1 MPYYRVLFFATLRE
15 ASGIKATEIELPSGA
30 TVADLKQALA
40 QRFPD
45 LAPHLPNAI
54 VAFDYAY
61 AFDEDALPNEDGEVA
76 LFPPVSGGSGASEAR
91 DTIQVTVIFFAALR
105 SITGHGRLTLE
116 LPQGSTV
123 GDLKRLLLERW
134 PDLKLSLQGIVVS
147 IGEHTAEDDEVLP
160 DGAQVGLFH
169 PIAGGSGNEA
179 DEPPTICL
187 LLEGELDADALI
199 ARIVRP
205 TTGAVV
211 SFTGVVRAI
220 TRREQPR
227 QTVRLEYEAYRPMA
241 EAKMRQIAAEIR
253 ARWPEVEG
261 VALAQRIGAL
271 EPGTPTTFVA
281 CAAPHRNTGVFEA
294 ARYGIDRLKEI
305 VPVWKKEVGPDGE
318 AWVEGH
324 YHPQRGD

>member
-1 MPYYRVLFFATLRE
+1 MPLYRLLFFATLRE
-15 ASGIKATEIELPSGA
+15 ASGTKATEIELPSPA

-45 LAPHLPNAI
+45 LAPHLDNTI
-54 VAFDYAY
+54 VAFNYAY
-61 AFDEDALPNEDGEVA
+61 AFDTDTLPEEGGEVA
-76 LFPPVSGGSGASEAR
+76 LFPPVSGGSGEGEEQDA
-91 DTIQVTVIFFAALR
+91 IQVTVIFFAALR
-105 SITGHGRLTLE
+105 SITGHSRLTLE
-116 LPQGSTV
+116 LPKGSTV

-134 PDLKLSLQGIVVS
+134 PDLKLSFDGIVVS

-169 PIAGGSGNEA
+169 PIAGGSEA
-179 DEPPTICL
+179 EEDEPPTVCL
-187 LLEGELDADALI
+187 VLEGELDTDALI

-220 TRREQPR
+220 TRRGKPHE
-227 QTVRLEYEAYRPMA
+227 TVRLEYEAYRPMA
-241 EAKMRQIAAEIR
+241 EAKMRQIAEEIR

-261 VALAQRIGAL
+261 IALVQRIGVL
-271 EPGTPTTFVA
+271 PPGTPTTFVA

-305 VPVWKKEVGPDGE
+305 VPVWKKEVGPNGE